1 MSAVRAAYQQA
12 VTEPT
17 RQNFVNGA
25 LMYDYEPNKL
35 YTLHTSPR
43 FLTAIALRPGEKLV
57 SKAAGDTVRWVM
69 DETEGATNAAG
80 QSQTIVIIKPIEGG
94 LRTNVVLTTDQR
106 VYLLEAVSHA
116 APYYNSM
123 ISWNYPV
130 EQAREA
136 QLTKAIS
143 TVKAMAQ
150 SAEVVSPSLSVS
162 RLNFDYSI
170 ISKGGRGGLF
180 HAAGAA
186 PRWTPV
192 RVFDDGAK
200 TYIQFP
206 HDLATSEAPPL
217 FLIGPHDQAELV
229 NYRQAGGYYV
239 VDRLISVAELRLGD
253 KPQSIVR
260 IAFAGKRGGI
270 S

>member
-1 MSAVRAAYQQA
+1 MSAVHAAYQKA
-12 VTEPT
+12 ITEPT

-69 DETEGATNAAG
+69 DETEGVTNAVG

-116 APYYNSM
+116 EPYYTSM
-123 ISWNYPV
+123 ISWNYPAD
-130 EQAREA
+130 QAREA
-136 QLTKAIS
+136 QLAKAVS
-143 TVKAMAQ
+143 TVKAMA
-150 SAEVVSPSLSVS
+150 ATANVVAPGVAVS
-162 RLNFDYSI
+162 HLDFDYSI
-170 ISKGGRGGLF
+170 TSKGAGGGLF
-180 HAAGAA
+180 HSTSAA

-192 RVFDDGAK
+192 RVFDDGSK

-206 HDLATSEAPPL
+206 HDLATTEAPPL
-217 FLIGPHDQAELV
+217 FLIGPHDSVELV
-229 NYRQAGGYYV
+229 NYRFAGGYYV
-239 VDRLISVAELRLGD
+239 VDRLITVAELRLGD
-253 KPQSIVR
+253 KPQSVVR
-260 IAFAGKRGGI
+260 IAFDGTR
-270 S
+270 SRTQ